1 LGAVVPLS
9 RLPVPLRAV
18 FDTNVVISALIFGRR
33 LAWLRNGWASGTL
46 VPIVCRQTADELLR
60 VLAYPKFRLS
70 PADRMALLE
79 DYLPYAEI
87 IALADPPP
95 DLPSVERDP
104 NDAVFLALATV
115 AQVPLI
121 TGDSDLSDMLGA
133 TGVRLLSVAE
143 LRSIIRA
150 VEL

>member
-1 LGAVVPLS
+1 M
-9 RLPVPLRAV
+9 PLRAV

-46 VPIVCRQTADELLR
+46 VPIVCRQTTNELLR
-60 VLAYPKFRLS
+60 VLAYPKFRLP
-70 PADRMALLE
+70 PADRMMLLE

-95 DLPSVERDP
+95 DLRSIERDP
-104 NDAVFLALATV
+104 DDAVFLALAMA

-121 TGDSDLSDMLGA
+121 TGDTDLPEVLGM

-143 LRSIIRA
+143 LRSIVKA
-150 VEL
+150 DEV